1 MASRQLRLSQIP
13 PPWSW
18 SFGRPSA
25 QLLCEVCS
33 VRSCPQLL
41 QMWANKWIRWVQLD
55 WQLEWQQVDGALYW
69 VARSAGTSAL
79 RVAYSHTSPGGTLN
93 SCPVPQKH
101 RIASFDINIINMCNT
116 MILLDN
122 INLEMHYTHK
132 SLILECKMSQETV
145 LQIAK
150 WWETVYRKKQP
161 MNTNWLIACSRR
173 WHGQDKTVSSCPCR
187 WCEHN
192 CRQDKT
198 VLSCL
203 DPKTVLACLDPVSNF
218 QFFSNPQYTWEWAV
232 AIWKLG
238 RDETKLSCFVCSFVH
253 TTDTDKTKQ
262 SCLVRVDG
270 VNKL

>member
-1 MASRQLRLSQIP
+1 MASRPLRLSQIP

-41 QMWANKWIRWVQLD
+41 QMWANRWIQWVRLD
-55 WQLEWQQVDGALYW
+55 WQLEWQRVDGVPYW

-101 RIASFDINIINMCNT
+101 RIASFDINIINMCNKMT
-116 MILLDN
+116 LLDN

-173 WHGQDKTVSSCPCR
+173 WHGQDKTVLSCPCR
-187 WCEHN
+187 RCEQALRFVVVFAVH
-192 CRQDKT
+192 RRRIRT
-198 VLSCL
+198 MRSCTKYPSEL
-203 DPKTVLACLDPVSNF
+203 PH
-218 QFFSNPQYTWEWAV
+218 E
-232 AIWKLG
+232 KLV
-238 RDETKLSCFVCSFVH
+238 FVYNRLQHV
-253 TTDTDKTKQ
+253 Q
-262 SCLVRVDG
+262 SHIRCIHA
-270 VNKL
+270 N